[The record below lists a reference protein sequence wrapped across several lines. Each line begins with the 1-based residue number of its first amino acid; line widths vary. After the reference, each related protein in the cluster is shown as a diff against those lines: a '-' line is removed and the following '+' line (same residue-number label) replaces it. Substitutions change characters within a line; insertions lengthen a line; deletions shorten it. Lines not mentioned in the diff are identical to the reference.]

1 MPLAPARG
9 LGYIRPVIKSKT
21 DMNPIAPQTVAFCTA
36 FQSRPGQGASVRA
49 VLLRSALAPE
59 ALTDRLLADQVTG
72 DLYSAFL
79 PGLLLP

>member
-1 MPLAPARG
+1 
-9 LGYIRPVIKSKT
+9 
-21 DMNPIAPQTVAFCTA
+21 MNPIAPQTVAFCTA
-36 FQSRPGQGASVRA
+36 FQSRPGQGASVPA